1 MNLPET
7 QLHSWQPRRPSAR
20 LKQRIFSSAARRL
33 ELATT
38 FRWLVPATACTLL
51 ALGTLNQQIDLP
63 RGTSSSQ
70 SLIAAIMNNQNPV
83 SDLVSDQQSAR
94 NSLFALTLGWTNQSG
109 STSSI
114 SSFFPGRVN

>member
-7 QLHSWQPRRPSAR
+7 QLRSWRPRRPSAG
-20 LKQRIFSSAARRL
+20 LKRRIFSSAARRL

-38 FRWLVPATACTLL
+38 FRWLVPAAACTLL
-51 ALGTLNQQIDLP
+51 ALGSLNQQLGLP
-63 RGTSSSQ
+63 RDASSSEA
-70 SLIAAIMNNQNPV
+70 LISAIMNNQSPV
-83 SDLVSDQQSAR
+83 SDLVRDKQSSR
-94 NSLFALTLGWTNQSG
+94 NSLFALTLGWTNQTG